1 MTAYAPAALVSAT
14 CGRWQLSLM
23 RTAARVILIYET
35 SRTSLSLSPPVVPM
49 TNGTPCRAYNCRRW
63 RGTSAAASTMT
74 QETDNSHTRLC
85 VRMYGVWVG
94 IVNHDEVLLREQRGR
109 GSQAHFLISTGCT
122 YSTHRVALFQLLQ
135 RGGAVRHQ
143 LYVDACAGDA
153 LPCSGCCWRAQGRAS
168 PVQLASRSTPA
179 SGHSDGPLNAT
190 GRRWRPRWTAA
201 SAVAKPIFPVTPF
214 TITGSAAPGPLA
226 ATARMRSA
234 RRVLLSWLGNLG
246 VAALLATAF
255 QPAALG
261 VLRPSCAGITSP
273 FMCQAA
279 NYVIPT
285 PMASGGAST
294 WSATSTLA
302 VSVGLRHQRRRSAL
316 LARCDACQRHAGS
329 RRHAY
334 GDA

>member
-49 TNGTPCRAYNCRRW
+49 TNGTPCRAYNCRTQPGR
-63 RGTSAAASTMT
+63 SAAASAMT
-74 QETDNSHTRLC
+74 QDTDSRHTRLC
-85 VRMYGVWVG
+85 ICMNGVWVG
-94 IVNHDEVLLREQRGR
+94 VVDHDEVLRREQRER
-109 GSQAHFLISTGCT
+109 RSQAHFLQGAAHTARTGWRCFSSSSVAALYGTSSISTPAQATCCPA
-122 YSTHRVALFQLLQ
+122 RVAV
-135 RGGAVRHQ
+135 G
-143 LYVDACAGDA
+143 
-153 LPCSGCCWRAQGRAS
+153 SAQGKAS
-168 PVQLASRSTPA
+168 PVQSGRRSTPA
-179 SGHSDGPLNAT
+179 SAHSDGPLNAT
-190 GRRWRPRWTAA
+190 GRRWRPRWTTA